1 MERFGLFALDATAQE
16 RLKLRVRLSVPKWLA
31 AKTFRV
37 EYSPNCASPWMVR
50 LVGYGQGCID
60 GRPYAP
66 MGLCNE
72 EPTQDALGFG
82 HSFAAAAN
90 NALKHWGNQKRLA
103 EERIANPKYKA
114 VQDALSKKAA
124 QLNGKKVRIAHP

>member
-1 MERFGLFALDATAQE
+1 
-16 RLKLRVRLSVPKWLA
+16 
-31 AKTFRV
+31 
-37 EYSPNCASPWMVR
+37 
-50 LVGYGQGCID
+50 
-60 GRPYAP
+60 

-72 EPTQDALGFG
+72 APTQDALGFG

-103 EERIANPKYKA
+103 EEQRANPKYKA

-124 QLNGKKVRIAHP
+124 QLNGKKVKIAHP